1 MNVSILPWRGQ
12 FLHILTFCLSVEEM
26 MFVEVDETIRVVIV
40 LLVTFAVTVLEMV
53 LLVYE

>member
-1 MNVSILPWRGQ
+1 
-12 FLHILTFCLSVEEM
+12 